1 MASALKVPLIVF
13 FGVYLG
19 GNRYKIHFELLA
31 EKVILQRKTRQQDIQ
46 AYTQK
51 YVDILEKQMLET
63 PYNWFNF
70 YDYWQ
75 SSE

>member
-1 MASALKVPLIVF
+1 
-13 FGVYLG
+13 
-19 GNRYKIHFELLA
+19 LLA
-31 EKVILQRKTRQQDIQ
+31 EEVILNRKNRQQDIQ

-51 YVDILEKQMLET
+51 HVDILEKQMLET

-75 SSE
+75 G